1 MRHRITH
8 LTAGFLLLFTTLSA
22 QEAPG
27 VLELS
32 LDEAKQY
39 ALEHNKTMKNA
50 ELDKV
55 IAQKSIWEAIS
66 QGLPQ
71 VSASFDYANFFN
83 YSIPFSFGGG
93 GTPPDFDGS
102 KLDDGDKEILKLMTP
117 SGPTV
122 INFKDQATAK
132 LQVSQLVFSG
142 QYLIA
147 IQTAKIA
154 REISDQAV
162 EKTEVEIKK
171 MVAGTYYLT
180 LLTEQMRDILMENLA
195 NMEKTMKHTRAMV
208 EVGIAEETDA
218 DQLSVAY
225 SQLDN
230 ALKSVQRNV
239 ELSYNMLRFQLG
251 VGAESDIK
259 LKDNLMGFMEKA
271 NADALL
277 SQQFEITSNIDYRLL
292 SSQEKVSEKMVAL
305 EKSSYLPTLVAF
317 YNYNAKIRTT
327 DFDITPPHMIGVN
340 LNWPLF
346 TSFGRNAKVD
356 KAKIELNKVQNQKE
370 MLTDQLEL
378 QAKQLRFN
386 LVSAMENYNTQKKSV
401 EVAQRVYK
409 SMENKYSQ
417 GMASSL
423 ELTQANDNLLKSQ
436 NNYVSAAID
445 VLNAKLELDKLYSNL

>member
-8 LTAGFLLLFTTLSA
+8 LTAGFILLFTTLTA
-22 QEAPG
+22 QEPI
-27 VLELS
+27 VLELT

-55 IAQKSIWEAIS
+55 IAEKSIWEAIS

-93 GTPPDFDGS
+93 GTPSD
-102 KLDDGDKEILKLMTP
+102 LDPTTLDEGDQEITP
-117 SGPTV
+117 SGPPAMV

-147 IQTAKIA
+147 IQTAKIV

-208 EVGIAEETDA
+208 EVGMAEETDA

-251 VGAESDIK
+251 VGAESEIK
-259 LKDNLMGFMEKA
+259 LKNSLNDFMEKA
-271 NADALL
+271 NADAVL
-277 SQQFEITSNIDYRLL
+277 SQPFEITSNIDYRLL
-292 SSQEKVSEKMVAL
+292 SSQEKVSEKMVSL

-327 DFDITPPHMIGVN
+327 DFDMTPPHMIGVN
-340 LNWPLF
+340 INWPLF

-370 MLTDQLEL
+370 MLTDQLGL

-436 NNYVSAAID
+436 NNYVSAAIE